1 MVIPTEVYDKEGNLL
16 RIEFY
21 DLEGEFVVQSMWD
34 DNDEQ
39 TNENRINFR
48 KWSYRMV
55 EQTGEE
61 VVK

>member
-34 DNDEQ
+34 ETEEQ

-61 VVK
+61 IVK